1 MYEKKLPFDISCGIK
16 ITMEIIGGKWKCC
29 IIDRLSS
36 RSLRPSELHRI
47 LKEATPRVIDQQL
60 KELERHGIIQK
71 VIYQEMPPRTEYF
84 LTETGK
90 SLLPLIAQIR
100 TWGDEFR
107 PEMKRILGISE
118 DSEYKI

>member
-71 VIYQEMPPRTEYF
+71 VIYQEMPPTYRIFSNRNRKE
-84 LTETGK
+84 LT
-90 SLLPLIAQIR
+90 SI
-100 TWGDEFR
+100 
-107 PEMKRILGISE
+107 
-118 DSEYKI
+118 DSTNKNMGG